1 MLISVQALR
10 ALAAWV
16 VVFHHVMQ
24 VFFDFDTDT
33 WLGHMLST
41 RGQMGVDIF
50 FIISGFVIY
59 ITTRDRNIGSARFL
73 WNRVAR
79 VAPAY
84 WLCTLITALMIWLG
98 HGLMPVYG
106 VDWQSL
112 LMSLAFIPHEN
123 PGDFGYYP
131 VLPVGWTLNF
141 EMLFYSLFALACTLP
156 SRFRAV
162 TVTLLVVVVSPV
174 LALNTPLSSFYA
186 NPVIYEFLLGI
197 GVGILYSRGWLNP
210 TGRCW
215 PALLV
220 ALGAFAFMLFF
231 PDRHPWRLLVWGLP
245 AALLVAA
252 LICTEPLFKGH
263 YWLKRLGD
271 QSYSVYLIHII
282 ILWTGHRVL
291 YEHYGWDLFA
301 TLIPCMALIV
311 LLSWAS
317 FEWIETRLSHWL
329 KQLAGASGFSRSQTR

>member
-10 ALAAWV
+10 ALAAWMV
-16 VVFHHVMQ
+16 VCHHVMQ
-24 VFFDFDTDT
+24 VFFGFDAST
-33 WLGHMLST
+33 WLGYMLST

-59 ITTRDRNIGSARFL
+59 ITTQGRDIGSGRFL
-73 WNRVAR
+73 WSRLAR

-84 WLCTLITALMIWLG
+84 WLCTLITAVMIWLG
-98 HGLMPVYG
+98 HDLMPVYG

-123 PGDFGYYP
+123 PADFGYYP

-156 SRFRAV
+156 SRFRAI
-162 TVTLLVVVVSPV
+162 TVTLLVVVVCPV

-197 GVGILYSRGWLNP
+197 GVGILYRRGWLNP
-210 TGRCW
+210 TGHYW
-215 PALLV
+215 PALLA
-220 ALGAFAFMLFF
+220 ALAAMATMLCFA
-231 PDRHPWRLLVWGLP
+231 DRHPWRLLVWGAP
-245 AALLVAA
+245 AAVLVAA
-252 LICTEPLFKGH
+252 LIRLEPLFRGQH
-263 YWLKRLGD
+263 WLRKLGD

-282 ILWTGHRVL
+282 VLWTGHRVL
-291 YEHYGWDLFA
+291 YEHYDWDLLA
-301 TLIPCMALIV
+301 TLVPCIALIG

-317 FEWIETRLSHWL
+317 FEWIETRLSRWL
-329 KQLAGASGFSRSQTR
+329 KRQLPVARLSRSQSR